1 MIPLPLPMHGIGG
14 AKDLPISPQ
23 LAITGA
29 VAALIISF
37 SVLALAWRTPR
48 YDGNPDGPVAGR
60 RVPHWM
66 DGVLTS
72 RGFAVAARVLG
83 MVVFLYSAAAAVLGE
98 DLLTNPFFGI
108 FYVWWW
114 IGLVFASALLGPVWK
129 AISPVRTI
137 NLAFSKI
144 SGSDPDVGLLAYPAR
159 LGHWPASL
167 GLFAFVWLELVYPYS
182 TELGPVRLWCAVYVA
197 VMLLGGAIFG
207 NGFYEKADPFEVYST
222 LIGKLSVWGTHE
234 GRIVVR
240 SPLANLSTVVPTA
253 GLLAVVSVLFGSTA
267 FDSFKDSPFWV
278 RFSQTNELVAGLENG
293 STIADSLAL
302 LVFSAAPALVF
313 AGAAAATMT
322 GPDLRRRDLP
332 AMLAHS
338 IVPIILGYIV
348 AHYASYWF
356 EVGQDTLIKASD
368 PLTTGAD
375 YLGTGDWQVNY
386 WLSYHPTLL
395 ANIKVGAVVVGH
407 VVAAIASHDR
417 SVALLPPR
425 HQILGQLPLL
435 MAMVAFTSG
444 GLYLLF
450 AA

>member
-1 MIPLPLPMHGIGG
+1 M
-14 AKDLPISPQ
+14 
-23 LAITGA
+23 
-29 VAALIISF
+29 
-37 SVLALAWRTPR
+37 
-48 YDGNPDGPVAGR
+48 
-60 RVPHWM
+60 
-66 DGVLTS
+66 
-72 RGFAVAARVLG
+72 
-83 MVVFLYSAAAAVLGE
+83 
-98 DLLTNPFFGI
+98 
-108 FYVWWW
+108 
-114 IGLVFASALLGPVWK
+114 
-129 AISPVRTI
+129 
-137 NLAFSKI
+137 
-144 SGSDPDVGLLAYPAR
+144 
-159 LGHWPASL
+159 
-167 GLFAFVWLELVYPYS
+167 
-182 TELGPVRLWCAVYVA
+182 
-197 VMLLGGAIFG
+197 
-207 NGFYEKADPFEVYST
+207 
-222 LIGKLSVWGTHE
+222 
-234 GRIVVR
+234 R

-332 AMLAHS
+332 AILAHS

-356 EVGQDTLIKASD
+356 EVGQDTLIKA
-368 PLTTGAD
+368 
-375 YLGTGDWQVNY
+375 
-386 WLSYHPTLL
+386 HPTLL